1 MSELEIFRVLD
12 FDGEIS
18 NQEGLFEQLLRLRG
32 KKRKKLH
39 QGKENFRLSKAEE
52 LEIVGTSDRD
62 GKITKQDCWD
72 RDILERLICNAIIV
86 IRCNIKRSIA
96 RKHLRMRKRI
106 LRKVMEVMTRVLRNW
121 DYWYCEKA
129 YR

>member
-1 MSELEIFRVLD
+1 MSESEIFRVLD

-18 NQEGLFEQLLRLRG
+18 NREGLSKKLLCLRG
-32 KKRKKLH
+32 KEVKKLH
-39 QGKENFRLSKAEE
+39 QGEENFRLSKAEE

-86 IRCNIKRSIA
+86 IRCNIKKSIA
-96 RKHLRMRKRI
+96 RKYLRM
-106 LRKVMEVMTRVLRNW
+106 
-121 DYWYCEKA
+121 
-129 YR
+129 